1 MNEMFFEEYQF
12 NGIIRTNPAFLAAY
26 KYQSES
32 VQRLSRYCLVIDS
45 GYSFT
50 HLIPMG
56 DGRIMGEF
64 VLRLNVGGKILT
76 NRLVDIIS
84 YRHLDVRSEVHIM
97 NQCKEDV
104 CYVSTN
110 FWSDLDLSRLNPSKN
125 PILREYVLPDY
136 AEVPRGYIRIPN
148 QECTSLSDLYAPP
161 IPKRST
167 QQGYVL
173 RLSNERFTVP
183 ELLFHP
189 GDVGFRDMGLTEA
202 MGYLMCERLPPA
214 VRPGAWANILVI
226 GGSTCFP
233 GFLDRLKVDLRCL
246 PPDDLAVNIF
256 MPNNPRTYAWEGGSL
271 LAQTKDDFTS
281 YLVTRAEYDEGGSAY
296 CERRFPVS

>member
-1 MNEMFFEEYQF
+1 MSVPAL
-12 NGIIRTNPAFLAAY
+12 IIDIGGGSLKVGFAGDERPKIIDNCIFKSRT
-26 KYQSES
+26 
-32 VQRLSRYCLVIDS
+32 LSGRTFIGDEIDDCENLS
-45 GYSFT
+45 SLYY
-50 HLIPMG
+50 
-56 DGRIMGEF
+56 IMPF
-64 VLRLNVGGKILT
+64 KKLP
-76 NRLVDIIS
+76 
-84 YRHLDVRSEVHIM
+84 
-97 NQCKEDV
+97 C
-104 CYVSTN
+104 
-110 FWSDLDLSRLNPSKN
+110 FRLNPSKN